1 MRLELCVEGKPIA
14 SAGAGQDMLDAME
27 HQLGMNRQDVAA
39 ALHHALEDLLKNQLD
54 KVSVSE
60 PIEDSSTPLRFR
72 ARYTYRDRD
81 HVDTGLVWYDVNTS
95 DTGPDELPTIVRN
108 KMRLEVHRKL
118 TGNGSAA
125 RALVDIH
132 G

>member
-1 MRLELCVEGKPIA
+1 MRTQTRRCDFAPG
-14 SAGAGQDMLDAME
+14 
-27 HQLGMNRQDVAA
+27 
-39 ALHHALEDLLKNQLD
+39 
-54 KVSVSE
+54 
-60 PIEDSSTPLRFR
+60 TP
-72 ARYTYRDRD
+72 YRDRD

-108 KMRLEVHRKL
+108 KTRLEVHRKL